1 MKKILY
7 LSIVLILCQ
16 SRGIGQIE
24 LPKPLP
30 SEQVVSHQAYS
41 LSYNE
46 QHEQA
51 SWVAYE
57 LTASEVRGT
66 TKRKDSFRP
75 DSKVI
80 TGSASLADYKGSG
93 YDRGHLAPAAD
104 MKWSSSTM
112 SESFFMSN
120 MSPQE
125 PGFNRGIWKRLE
137 AQVRAWAINNQSV
150 YVATAGV
157 LKGNLPTIGRNGVS
171 IPNYYYKVILDYN
184 GPELKG
190 IGFLI
195 PNRKASSSLESFAVS
210 IDKVEQATGINF
222 FHSLPDEIENTI
234 EASLDLTLWSF
245 KPYRASSSGGGTAVQ
260 CLGKT
265 KKGLRCKN
273 KTNNTNSY
281 CYLHGPNKTQI
292 DKSSPQLSVSVQCGG
307 ITKKGMRCKRK
318 TKSSNGKCF
327 QHGGN

>member
-1 MKKILY
+1 LKKALY
-7 LSIVLILCQ
+7 LLIVLFLCP
-16 SRGIGQIE
+16 SIGTGQIE
-24 LPKPLP
+24 LPEPLP
-30 SEQVVSHQAYS
+30 SEQIVYHQAYT

-46 QHEQA
+46 IHEQA

-66 TKRKDSFRP
+66 AKRKDNFKP
-75 DSKVI
+75 DFKVI

-104 MKWSSSTM
+104 MKWSSAIM

-120 MSPQE
+120 MSPQT

-137 AQVRAWAINNQSV
+137 AQVRGWAVENRSI

-171 IPNYYYKVILDYN
+171 IPRYYYKVILDYN
-184 GPELKG
+184 EPELKG
-190 IGFLI
+190 IGFLMA
-195 PNRKASSSLESFAVS
+195 NQKLSGSLESFAVS

-222 FHSLPDEIENTI
+222 FHSLPDEIENEI
-234 EASLDLTLWSF
+234 EANLDLRKWDF
-245 KPYRASSSGGGTAVQ
+245 KPYSPSSASGGTAVQ
-260 CLGKT
+260 CMGNT
-265 KKGLRCKN
+265 KKGIRCKN
-273 KTNNTNSY
+273 KTNNTNGY

-292 DKSSPQLSVSVQCGG
+292 DKSSPKLSMSVQCSG

-318 TKSSNGKCF
+318 TKSSNGRCY